1 MYVSQDE
8 RKFLLVMPLEFSCDL
23 ITLVMR
29 DADLLIGFEIPTR

>member
-8 RKFLLVMPLEFSCDL
+8 RKFSLSMALEFSCDL

-29 DADLLIGFEIPTR
+29 DADLLIDFEIPTR